1 MKNKIN
7 IMNIINVPIWTVYL
21 VWQMYLLVT
30 YLVAMYANPDGHLTL
45 NEDAAFVNWCINLV
59 FVVDL
64 AANAVVNIVKA
75 RKAREK

>member
-30 YLVAMYANPDGHLTL
+30 YLVAMHANPDGHLTL

-64 AANAVVNIVKA
+64 AANAVVNIIKA